1 MKLSVRMRKVGIMKS
16 TLLHLAKTN
25 LVKYCTASMF
35 AKSQQSMSTFAL
47 PIKSEEMRIGS
58 VLEVAGRHAIRLTQR
73 EIERFVGGDN
83 IFPHRSDLYLIFESQ
98 HKEEDVLMALMMLF
112 PGKKLVSL

>member
-1 MKLSVRMRKVGIMKS
+1 
-16 TLLHLAKTN
+16 
-25 LVKYCTASMF
+25 MF
-35 AKSQQSMSTFAL
+35 SRAQRPMSTFAL
-47 PIKSEEMRIGS
+47 PIDSEEISIRS

-98 HKEEDVLMALMMLF
+98 NKEEDVDGLDDVVSWKEASISIKPVGITEDGEVTLF
-112 PGKKLVSL
+112 SAPSPSKDQ